1 MRSSSSSA
9 MSSDGAC
16 VEQTGKAP
24 AKLELG
30 FASASRS
37 RCLSTPLRPSVERPR
52 DANCALS
59 SWTFRAGGLE
69 GRCRFFFSPVAG
81 RGRFREGGDGGT
93 EVESGGF
100 GLGGGASTHSSAT
113 PDSAAASRRKAAR
126 QRSNLNNSSGGH
138 SSTRLNTSLPMDWPA
153 AYFFEMRILSH
164 LSSAARKARNVVPS
178 RQPGTRPAL
187 KSSMS
192 NSASAT
198 SVVDHLPRRIGWTTF
213 LGGGGSA
220 NVSSDVDLETGL
232 GTRLSP
238 LTL

>member
-37 RCLSTPLRPSVERPR
+37 RCLSTPLRPSVDKPLEASWAR
-52 DANCALS
+52 S
-59 SWTFRAGGLE
+59 SWTLRAGGRE
-69 GRCRFFFSPVAG
+69 GRWRFFFSPVAG

-100 GLGGGASTHSSAT
+100 GLGGGASTHSSVT

-126 QRSNLNNSSGGH
+126 QRSNLNNDSGGH
-138 SSTRLNTSLPMDWPA
+138 SSTRRNTNFPMDWPA
-153 AYFFEMRILSH
+153 AYLCGNQIYGAFVL
-164 LSSAARKARNVVPS
+164 N
-178 RQPGTRPAL
+178 
-187 KSSMS
+187 
-192 NSASAT
+192 
-198 SVVDHLPRRIGWTTF
+198 RR
-213 LGGGGSA
+213 
-220 NVSSDVDLETGL
+220 VDLYAIDAKCSMAWRCRFLTGRRSQR
-232 GTRLSP
+232 GHVIAEK
-238 LTL
+238 